1 MYGQIQRLLILND
14 LWLQVKFIVNELF
27 VSCHWTNDYFHQST
41 VDKCYGIKEFAQNE
55 YVKENIEF
63 EIFLVKAL

>member
-1 MYGQIQRLLILND
+1 MSCLWAVIEQMIISTNQLL
-14 LWLQVKFIVNELF
+14 
-27 VSCHWTNDYFHQST
+27 T
-41 VDKCYGIKEFAQNE
+41 KCYGIKEYENE

>member
-1 MYGQIQRLLILND
+1 MSCLWAVIEQMIISTNQLL
-14 LWLQVKFIVNELF
+14 
-27 VSCHWTNDYFHQST
+27 T
-41 VDKCYGIKEFAQNE
+41 KCIKEFAQNE

>member
-1 MYGQIQRLLILND
+1 MSCLWAVIEQMIISTNQLL
-14 LWLQVKFIVNELF
+14 
-27 VSCHWTNDYFHQST
+27 T
-41 VDKCYGIKEFAQNE
+41 KCYGIKVAQNE

>member
-1 MYGQIQRLLILND
+1 MSCLLAVIE
-14 LWLQVKFIVNELF
+14 QMII
-27 VSCHWTNDYFHQST
+27 STNQLLT
-41 VDKCYGIKEFAQNE
+41 KCYGIKEFAQNE

>member
-41 VDKCYGIKEFAQNE
+41 VDKMLWYQGE